1 MSGHSDTPSPG
12 PARQKPPQNPKKNGA
27 SVARE
32 LRLKAA
38 LKANMAK
45 RKAQA
50 RAKLAVGSDGAAD
63 IEQE

>member
-1 MSGHSDTPSPG
+1 MSGHSDPPSQG
-12 PARQKPPQNPKKNGA
+12 RTRQTPPQNPKKNGA
-27 SVARE
+27 AARRE
-32 LRLKAA
+32 ERLKLA

-50 RAKLAVGSDGAAD
+50 RAKSALEPDGAAD